1 MSSQTINYTKIIILI
16 VIVGGFIAGLFL
28 LKNTLNKSCSYGEV
42 YDNKLGCIKDCS
54 PFPNMRYDSEKKDCV
69 PNCLENQVFCG
80 TTCINNNQKCLGP
93 NIICDNNDNIDF
105 CGQNCY
111 DKNKQQCIGD
121 KIYDNNKVC
130 NSFSD
135 PPILCKDNEQC
146 SQDNTQCITC
156 DQPLCKGDIC
166 CKKGEHCNK
175 DGICTPC
182 TDNETPC
189 GSTCCGSGYKCD
201 GKGNCVRCDHD
212 LCGSKCCD
220 NVSGCINNTECCDP
234 TKIYK
239 INDTLSGC
247 CKEGLSDDGKCCSLD
262 NQTLVNGKCMIKCGD
277 QIFCD
282 PGTQFCGETIGD
294 KNKFYCATRGC
305 EWDSLTY
312 NPPNLS
318 DPNNPA
324 NSIPVF
330 YGNNNKLYIS
340 QQAFPLSRSVYDT
353 ESVNSIKP
361 CQNNDC
367 IGRLVENGLQNVQFD
382 TIRKTCN
389 GDFVPSILP
398 TSISSCPLSPSQ
410 CCKDSLNNFTGQVC
424 KDGQS
429 CYYKDGV
436 NFCTSCVDTNC
447 NGYGKCSMTVENKCE
462 CDHGYD
468 PSNNCSKCLSGQQ
481 IKTVNGYNYCVNSTY
496 IQTWTNDGY
505 TSSWF
510 VLSTNARRYIISAE
524 GSDSAFNFT
533 NSLIDDNIKYI
544 IFEPT
549 GNPDIL
555 SNIRSIDIR
564 GFNNNSSYY
573 SFKSTSIM
581 TKDQYYEFLTGRQN
595 SYYVDIIMEQYSP
608 KININ
613 VYFS

>member
-1 MSSQTINYTKIIILI
+1 MSSQPINYTKIIILI
-16 VIVGGFIAGLFL
+16 VIVGGFITGLFL
-28 LKNTLNKSCSYGEV
+28 LKNTLNKSCSSGEV

-80 TTCINNNQKCLGP
+80 TTCINNNQKCLGS
-93 NIICDNNDNIDF
+93 NIICDNNDNIDL

-111 DKNKQQCIGD
+111 DINNYQCIGD

-146 SQDNTQCITC
+146 SQDNTHCITC

-166 CKKGEHCNK
+166 CKNGEHCNK
-175 DGICTPC
+175 DGICTAC

-189 GSTCCGSGYKCD
+189 GSTCCASGYKCD
-201 GKGNCVRCDHD
+201 GKGNCVRCDHH

-220 NVSGCINNTECCDP
+220 NVSGCFNNKECCDDP
-234 TKIYK
+234 AKIYK
-239 INDTLSGC
+239 INDTLSAC
-247 CKEGLSDDGKCCSLD
+247 CNEDLSHDGKCCSLD
-262 NQTLVNGKCMIKCGD
+262 NQILVNGKCMIKCGD

-282 PGTQFCGETIGD
+282 PHTQFCGETIGD

-305 EWDSLTY
+305 EWNSLTY
-312 NPPNLS
+312 NPANFP
-318 DPNNPA
+318 DPNNPD

-340 QQAFPLSRSVYDT
+340 QQGFPLSRSVYDAQ
-353 ESVNSIKP
+353 SSNSKKD

-389 GDFVPSILP
+389 GDFAPSILP

-436 NFCTSCVDTNC
+436 NFCTSCVDANC
-447 NGYGKCSMTVENKCE
+447 NGHGKCSMTVEDQCE

-468 PSNNCSKCLSGQQ
+468 PSNNCSKCLSGRQ
-481 IKTVNGYNYCVNSTY
+481 IKTVNGYNYCVNNI
-496 IQTWTNDGY
+496 IQDWNY
-505 TSSWF
+505 TFQYDNNWA
-510 VLSTNARRYIISAE
+510 VLTTDNRRYIT
-524 GSDSAFNFT
+524 GSDDRSYIFNFSH
-533 NSLIDDNIKYI
+533 NLIDDNIKTI

-549 GNPDIL
+549 GDTDL
-555 SNIRSIDIR
+555 IRRIDIR
-564 GFNNNSSYY
+564 RFPGDGLVHSFSSIFSINQEEYTQLMSNGFNYY
-573 SFKSTSIM
+573 
-581 TKDQYYEFLTGRQN
+581 L
-595 SYYVDIIMEQYSP
+595 YVDLKSRGSI
-608 KININ
+608 KIN